1 MRTRNFWWTAPGF
14 ACMILVAPAI
24 GAAFIGEPFGDH
36 RHSFLGV
43 YGPLVA
49 IAAVAVWLAS
59 LIRRAIISPR
69 NGPKARNVVVAELE
83 RWAEERGWEVGGE
96 PESATLPARGV
107 PFALAGERGRVLAAV
122 RGEHQGHDVTVL
134 YFATGNDGR
143 PLTQYFTVVA
153 ASTGAASPVTV
164 AAPRRGFGRIAS
176 ALGLPELA
184 VESDAFNRRWR
195 VVSADARG
203 SYEILHP
210 RVIDRLLGPDAGTLP
225 VTWDAGIVLVAREG
239 LTAEPSFLDRSIGLV
254 EDLAVLV
261 PGYQVARPVSP
272 DAADEGFFV
281 EAPPEVLLDDV
292 EMWLI
297 FAFVAMVFIAITW
310 GAAFFTDLGAIGSL
324 SPTFTGTLMG
334 IFTPFVIVFVVYRR
348 RRRARLYREWAD
360 RVNGAR

>member
-1 MRTRNFWWTAPGF
+1 
-14 ACMILVAPAI
+14 MILVAPAI
-24 GAAFIGEPFGDH
+24 AAALIGEPFGDH
-36 RHSFLGV
+36 RRPFLAV

-49 IAAVAVWLAS
+49 LAAVAVWLAS
-59 LIRRAIISPR
+59 LIRRAILSPR
-69 NGPKARNVVVAELE
+69 NGPKARNVVIAALE
-83 RWAEERGWEVGGE
+83 MWAEEHHWEVGGE

-107 PFALAGERGRVLAAV
+107 PFALGGERGRVLAAV
-122 RGEHQGHDVTVL
+122 RGEHQGHDITVL

-176 ALGLPELA
+176 ALGLPELE
-184 VESDAFNRRWR
+184 VESDAFNQRWR
-195 VVSADARG
+195 VVTADARG
-203 SYEILHP
+203 SHQILHP
-210 RVIDRLLGPDAGTLP
+210 RVIDRLLEPDASALP

-239 LTAEPSFLDRSIGLV
+239 LTAETSFLDQSIRLV

-281 EAPPEVLLDDV
+281 EAPPEVLFDDV
-292 EMWLI
+292 ETWL
-297 FAFVAMVFIAITW
+297 FFGFVAIVSVAITW
-310 GAAFFTDLGAIGSL
+310 VAAFLTDLGAIKSL

-334 IFTPFVIVFVVYRR
+334 ILTPLVIVFVVYRR
-348 RRRARLYREWAD
+348 RRRARLYREWAE
-360 RVNGAR
+360 RVNAAP

>member
-210 RVIDRLLGPDAGTLP
+210 RVIDRWLGPDAGTLP

-239 LTAEPSFLDRSIGLV
+239 LTAEPSFLNRSIGLV

-261 PGYQVARPVSP
+261 PGYQVARPESP
-272 DAADEGFFV
+272 T
-281 EAPPEVLLDDV
+281 PPTRASSWRRRQRFCSTTSRAGSSSPSSRWFSSRSLG
-292 EMWLI
+292 
-297 FAFVAMVFIAITW
+297 

-360 RVNGAR
+360 RVNGAC